1 METQYTPVLR
11 EVAVFIKDVGF
22 PIFVALWVLIITT
35 RETKYLTKAINRL
48 TSAFEKANIHLN
60 SKKEGGDI

>member
-1 METQYTPVLR
+1 METQYTPLLK
-11 EVAVFIKDVGF
+11 ECATFIKDVGF

-48 TSAFEKANIHLN
+48 TSAFEKANIKIN
-60 SKKEGGDI
+60 SN